1 MMAITEEDLKEADE
15 AEDNSGSDEV
25 NSTTICLLKLYCSSL
40 SVRRTNLETFQ

>member
-25 NSTTICLLKLYCSSL
+25 NLQQF
-40 SVRRTNLETFQ
+40 VF